1 MRFYNRD
8 SERQQLLKWSQQAAE
23 GESSLTLMVGRRRVG
38 KTALLNE
45 TYQGQSALYLFISR
59 KSESLLCEEF
69 ADQIRTQLG
78 IPIYGQPKQLRE
90 IITILFEYAEQN
102 PLTLILDEFQ
112 DVSRVNASFFSDLQN
127 LWDQFRPRCKLHLI
141 CCGSIYSLMT
151 RIFQDS
157 KEPLFGR
164 ADHRL
169 NLQPLKPSYIAE
181 LLTDQQRYSPE
192 NLLTWYSLSGGVP
205 KYLEWLSQ
213 TDASVDL
220 WQEWLSEH
228 SLVIEEGKYRLAEEF
243 GSEQSTYFSILACI
257 ASGKTSRSDIESVLE
272 MSVGPYLQRL
282 EGEFDIIQR
291 IQPVLST
298 PKSRQVKYR
307 IQDAFLSF
315 WFRFI
320 YRYRSAVEIG
330 NVEFLQQIIQRD
342 FATYSGE
349 WLERLFQEQLA
360 ATGQYSVIGNYWE
373 SGNKN
378 EIDIVALNELDKT
391 ALIAKVK
398 RNPKN
403 IRLNKLKE
411 KAVKLEQKLKGYKI
425 EYRGLSLAD
434 LLSLVNATTRK

>member
-8 SERQQLLKWSQQAAE
+8 SER
-23 GESSLTLMVGRRRVG
+23 
-38 KTALLNE
+38 
-45 TYQGQSALYLFISR
+45 
-59 KSESLLCEEF
+59 
-69 ADQIRTQLG
+69 
-78 IPIYGQPKQLRE
+78 
-90 IITILFEYAEQN
+90 EQ
-102 PLTLILDEFQ
+102 LILDEFQ
-112 DVSRVNASFFSDLQN
+112 DGSRVNSSFFSDLQN

-141 CCGSIYSLMT
+141 CCGSLYSLMT

-181 LLTDQQRYSPE
+181 LLNDQQRYSPE
-192 NLLTWYSLSGGVP
+192 SLLTWYSLSGGVP

-213 TDASVDL
+213 TNASVGL
-220 WQEWLSEH
+220 WQEWLNEH

-243 GSEQSTYFSILACI
+243 GGEQGTYFSILSCI

-282 EGEFDIIQR
+282 EGEFDIIKR

-330 NVEFLQQIIQRD
+330 NFEFLQQVIQRD

-360 ATGQYSVIGNYWE
+360 ASGQYSVIGNYWE

-378 EIDIVALNELDKT
+378 EIDIVALNELNKS
-391 ALIAKVK
+391 ALIAEVK

-403 IRLNKLKE
+403 IRLSRLKE
-411 KAVKLEQKLKGYKI
+411 KAVKLEQKLKGYEI
-425 EYRGLSLAD
+425 EYCGLSLDD
-434 LLSLVNATTRK
+434 LII

>member
-1 MRFYNRD
+1 MKFYNRD
-8 SERQQLLKWSQQAAE
+8 LERQQLLKWSQQAAE
-23 GESSLTLMVGRRRVG
+23 GQSSLTLMVGRRRVG

-45 TYQGQSALYLFISR
+45 TYQGESALYLFISR
-59 KSESLLCEEF
+59 KSEALLCEEF

-127 LWDQFRPRCKLHLI
+127 LWDQFRSRCNLHLI

-169 NLQPLKPSYIAE
+169 NLQPLKSSYIAE
-181 LLTDQQRYSPE
+181 LLMNQQRYSPE

-213 TDASVDL
+213 TDASVGL

-228 SLVIEEGKYRLAEEF
+228 SLVIEEGKYRLAEEC
-243 GSEQSTYFSILACI
+243 GGEQSTYFSILACI

-272 MSVGPYLQRL
+272 VSVGPFLQRL

-330 NVEFLQQIIQRD
+330 NVEFLQQVIQRD

-360 ATGQYSVIGNYWE
+360 ATGKYSVIGNYWE

-391 ALIAKVK
+391 ALIAEVK

-403 IRLNKLKE
+403 IRLSKLKE
-411 KAVKLEQKLKGYKI
+411 KAVKLEQKLKGYEI
-425 EYRGLSLAD
+425 EYRGLSLDD
-434 LLSLVNATTRK
+434 LSTTPK